1 MGKIIGIDLGT
12 TTSEVA
18 IMENGQAT
26 VIQNSEGGRITPS
39 IVGFTAKGERIVG
52 QAAKN
57 QAITNPKN
65 TVYEVK
71 RLIGKRY
78 SDLQEEIK
86 RVPYEIV
93 QKGENVAVVVTDN
106 GQKKEYTPQEISAFI
121 LQKMK
126 KTAEDYLGEKV
137 TDAVITVPAY
147 FNDAQRQATKDAGTI
162 AGLNVKRIIN
172 EPTAAALAF
181 GFKEDKSA
189 EKVLAVID
197 EGGGTLDVTI
207 LDMADGV
214 FEVKATNGDTH
225 LGGADWDNAIADWLV
240 NSFKADTG
248 IDLSKDPMAM
258 QRIKDESEKAKIAL
272 SNQSSTDI
280 NLPFITADATGP
292 KHLQKTL
299 TRAQFEE
306 MTQSLWDRVL
316 IPCQNALKDSGYTKD
331 QINEVLLIGGSSRMP
346 KFQEVVKNFFGKE
359 PLKGINPDEA
369 VSMGAAIQGGV
380 LAGDV
385 KDVLLLDVTPLSLGI
400 ETMGGVMTK
409 LIPRNTTIPTKKSQ
423 IFSTAADGQTAV
435 TIHVLQGEREM
446 ASENKTL
453 GNFNLDGIPA
463 APRGVPQIEVTFAI
477 DANGIVHVSA
487 KDMGTGKEQHIQITS
502 SSGLSKDEIDRMV
515 KDAEAHADEDKKQR
529 EAIDAKNEA
538 DSLVY
543 QTEKSLKELGDK
555 INGAEKQKVEDA
567 VADLKKAIEGGNTD
581 DIKAKTEALKQAS
594 YKIAEE
600 VYKQQGAAGAAGA
613 NAGAGAQPNGG
624 ADAGSAGSSESSNNG
639 SKFDKGKADDVDYEV
654 HD

>member
-12 TTSEVA
+12 TTSEVSV
-18 IMENGQAT
+18 MENGQAT

-71 RLIGKRY
+71 RLIGKHY
-78 SDLQEEIK
+78 GDLQDEVK
-86 RVPYEIV
+86 RVPYGIV

-106 GQKKEYTPQEISAFI
+106 GQQKEYTPQEISAFI

-126 KTAEDYLGEKV
+126 KTAEDYLGETV

-181 GFKEDKSA
+181 GLKEDKNK

-240 NSFKADTG
+240 TSFKADTG
-248 IDLSKDPMAM
+248 IDLTKDPMAM
-258 QRIKDESEKAKIAL
+258 QRIKDASEQAKIAL
-272 SNQSSTDI
+272 SNQTTTDI

-299 TRAQFEE
+299 TRAEFER

-331 QINEVLLIGGSSRMP
+331 QIDEVLLIGGSSRMP

-409 LIPRNTTIPTKKSQ
+409 LIPRNTTIPTKKIQ

-446 ASENKTL
+446 AAENKTL
-453 GNFNLDGIPA
+453 GNFDLVGIPA
-463 APRGVPQIEVTFAI
+463 APRGVPQIEVTFDI

-502 SSGLSKDEIDRMV
+502 SSGLSKEEIDRMV

-529 EAIDAKNEA
+529 EAVDVKNEA
-538 DSLVY
+538 DSLIY
-543 QTEKSLKELGDK
+543 ATEKTLKDLGDK
-555 INGAEKQKVEDA
+555 VDGAEKQKVEDA
-567 VADLKKAIEGGNTD
+567 VAELKKAVEGGNTE
-581 DIKAKTEALKQAS
+581 DIKSKTEALKQAS

-600 VYKQQGAAGAAGA
+600 VYKQQGASGAQGAAGA
-613 NAGAGAQPNGG
+613 NPGSDAGANASG
-624 ADAGSAGSSESSNNG
+624 DAGANKSG
-639 SKFDKGKADDVDYEV
+639 FDKGTADDVAYEV
-654 HD
+654 HDDK